1 MEMERGR
8 GGWQR
13 RPRAQ
18 RQEMVYGL
26 RPVVEAV
33 EAGREIERIIL
44 REGIER
50 SEDLSTLQRI
60 ARQRRI
66 PVQYVP
72 GMWFARL
79 GSRNHQG
86 MVAYLSP
93 IEYQDLP
100 EIVTSTFERGEE
112 PLLVLA
118 DGITDVHNIGA
129 IARTAECVGAQ
140 ALVVPMRGS
149 AQLGADAIKTS
160 AGALSHI
167 AVCRVESIARAVRF
181 LQASGIRVFAASET
195 GASLHTRTSLTG
207 PLAVVLG
214 DEFEGVSS
222 EVLKMVDGSVRVPIH
237 GSVESLNVSVAAG
250 IILYEVERQRH
261 LEA

>member
-1 MEMERGR
+1 MERGK

-13 RPRAQ
+13 RSRVQ
-18 RQEMVYGL
+18 QEMVYGL
-26 RPVVEAV
+26 RPVMEAI

-44 REGIER
+44 REGIEP
-50 SEDLSTLQRI
+50 SEEISTLNRI
-60 ARQRRI
+60 ARQRGI

-72 GMWFARL
+72 PMWFGRL

-93 IEYQDLP
+93 IEYQNLS
-100 EIVTSTFERGEE
+100 EIVISTFERGED

-129 IARTAECVGAQ
+129 IARTAECVGAH

-167 AVCRVESIARAVRF
+167 SVCRVESMAQTVSMLRANGV
-181 LQASGIRVFAASET
+181 RVFAASET
-195 GASLHTRTSLTG
+195 GASVHTRTVLTG
-207 PLAVVLG
+207 PIALVLG
-214 DEFEGVSS
+214 DEYEGVSK
-222 EVLKMVDGSVRVPIH
+222 EVLKAVDGTVKVPIH

-250 IILYEVERQRH
+250 VILYEIERQRH
-261 LEA
+261 Q